1 MTINFIEFQLFSLI
15 IILQIFY
22 KIGSS
27 TSFDYPY
34 SITLPNDNIF
44 LIQKTGI
51 DIYDKSLNKLNQ
63 IIEFSGEEEIS
74 EEKFAKIAI
83 KYNYEYIL
91 SVINDKMLIFNN
103 EGKLLYKSEEKINDR
118 QKIYSYSLTFINV
131 TNNYCDYILGYFDND
146 CYLNLY
152 LYRFDNENNNITEL
166 TSTRNNWYWHDKN
179 RIYNSYFNNY
189 HKSLSCEYMFY
200 FSTKYLICFFNADPN
215 VGIVSYVFQ
224 IGNDNK
230 MYIYNYELKNY
241 FIYSKDVDDI
251 KNITSIKSEINN
263 NGTLAIIWWN
273 YKGNKQRRYFIYK
286 IDNDNQNYRNYY
298 SSDVRNTCIN
308 EEYGVI
314 NIFQTKNQIA
324 FSCVIQDKFVQVLLY
339 NKSDLNSTYDFYMLY
354 ASCENINGLS
364 RLYYNDN
371 KNFYIHSCFKDCS
384 DKNYEN
390 DAYCLNIKR
399 EEENKKRKK
408 IIIAIIIII
417 FIILLLIASIFI
429 YRRYKNRFERNWKKG
444 QKDEKI
450 MKDIMT
456 DLLPNNQ

>member
-63 IIEFSGEEEIS
+63 IIEFSGKEEIS

-103 EGKLLYKSEEKINDR
+103 EGKLLYKSEEKINDK
-118 QKIYSYSLTFINV
+118 QIIYSYSLTFINV
-131 TNNYCDYILGYFDND
+131 TNNYFDYILGYFDKE
-146 CYLNLY
+146 CYLKLY
-152 LYRFDNENNNITEL
+152 LYRYDIENNNITEL
-166 TSTRNNWYWHDKN
+166 SKKRNDYYYYDKMWS
-179 RIYNSYFNNY
+179 SYSYYTNL
-189 HKSLSCEYMFY
+189 HKLLSCEYMY
-200 FSTKYLICFFNADPN
+200 HTYSKNNLVCFFNDDPYI
-215 VGIVSYVFQ
+215 GIVYYEIENSYNNKIYINKVEIVNYHLYSN
-224 IGNDNK
+224 IGN
-230 MYIYNYELKNY
+230 
-241 FIYSKDVDDI
+241 DI

-263 NGTLAIIWWN
+263 NGDLAIIWWN
-273 YKGNKQRRYFIYK
+273 YKGNKERRYFIYK
-286 IDNDNQNYRNYY
+286 ISDESYSHR

-308 EEYGVI
+308 EEYGTI

-371 KNFYIHSCFKDCS
+371 KNYYIHSCFKDCS

-390 DAYCLNIKR
+390 DIYCLNIKR
-399 EEENKKRKK
+399 EEEIKKRK

-429 YRRYKNRFERNWKKG
+429 YRIYMKNKFERNWKKG
-444 QKDEKI
+444 QEDEKA

>member
-1 MTINFIEFQLFSLI
+1 MTFNFIEFQLFSLI

-63 IIEFSGEEEIS
+63 IIEFSGKEEIS

-103 EGKLLYKSEEKINDR
+103 EGKLLYKSEDKINDK
-118 QKIYSYSLTFINV
+118 QMIYSYSLTFINI
-131 TNNYCDYILGYFDND
+131 TNNYCDYILGYFDKE

-152 LYRFDNENNNITEL
+152 LYRYDIENNNITEL
-166 TSTRNNWYWHDKN
+166 SNTRNNWYWHDSN
-179 RIYNSYFNNY
+179 WNQYSYFTNY
-189 HKSLSCEYMFY
+189 HKSLSCEYMYY
-200 FSTKYLICFFNADPN
+200 FSTKYLVCFFNADPN
-215 VGIVSYVFQ
+215 VGIVSYEFQ
-224 IGNDNK
+224 IENDNK
-230 MYIYNYELKNY
+230 TYIYNFELKNV
-241 FIYSKDVDDI
+241 FLNSHNVDDI
-251 KNITSIKSEINN
+251 INITSIKSEINN
-263 NGTLAIIWWN
+263 DGTLAIIWWN
-273 YKGNKQRRYFIYK
+273 YKGNKQRRYCIYK
-286 IDNDNQNYRNYY
+286 IDNDNQDYRNYF
-298 SSDVRNTCIN
+298 SSDVRNTFIN
-308 EEYGVI
+308 EEYGTI

-324 FSCVIQDKFVQVLLY
+324 FSCVIQDNFVQVLLY

-364 RLYYNDN
+364 RLYYNAN
-371 KNFYIHSCFKDCS
+371 KNYYIHSCFKDCS

-417 FIILLLIASIFI
+417 FLILLLITFIFI

-444 QKDEKI
+444 QEDEKA

>member
-34 SITLPNDNIF
+34 SITLPNNNIF

-63 IIEFSGEEEIS
+63 IIEFSGKEEIS

-103 EGKLLYKSEEKINDR
+103 EGKLLYKSEEKINDK
-118 QKIYSYSLTFINV
+118 QMIYSYSLTFINI
-131 TNNYCDYILGYFDND
+131 TNNYCDYILGYFDKE

-152 LYRFDNENNNITEL
+152 LYRYDIENNNITEL
-166 TSTRNNWYWHDKN
+166 SNTRNNWYWHDSN
-179 RIYNSYFNNY
+179 WRQYSYFTNY
-189 HKSLSCEYMFY
+189 HKSLSCEYMYY
-200 FSTKYLICFFNADPN
+200 FSTKYLVCFFNADPN
-215 VGIVSYVFQ
+215 VGIVSYEFQ
-224 IGNDNK
+224 IENDNK
-230 MYIYNYELKNY
+230 TYIYNFELKNV
-241 FIYSKDVDDI
+241 FLNSHNVDDI
-251 KNITSIKSEINN
+251 INITSIKSEINN
-263 NGTLAIIWWN
+263 DGTLAIIWWN

-286 IDNDNQNYRNYY
+286 IDNYNQDYRNYF

-308 EEYGVI
+308 EEYGTI

-324 FSCVIQDKFVQVLLY
+324 FSCVIQDNFVQVLLY

-364 RLYYNDN
+364 RLYYNAN
-371 KNFYIHSCFKDCS
+371 KNYYIHSCFKDCS

-417 FIILLLIASIFI
+417 FLILLLMAFIFI

-444 QKDEKI
+444 QEDEKA